1 MRARI
6 SPHMSLHADSAP
18 GDIAPARSALRGQ
31 YDIQRELGRGGMG
44 IVLLA
49 RDERL
54 DRLVALKVLPPQ
66 LAEHAETKERFLR
79 EARMAAQ
86 LSHPNIVPV
95 YRADEING
103 FAFFAMGFVEGETL
117 GERIRDRGAL
127 PAADVVR
134 VLREVAWALAYA
146 HARGIVH
153 RDVKPDNILLERSSG
168 RSVVTDFGIARS
180 DFNPALTQDGYVLGT
195 VHFMSPEQA
204 SGEPLDGR
212 SDLYAL
218 GCIGFL
224 ALSGRLPFEGSA
236 PQAILVAHATKE
248 PPSLRSVAPSVP
260 PALAAV
266 IDRCLRKR
274 ADDRFAN
281 GEELADALGKALQAV
296 ESASRDETGQAALS
310 SDDAMLIWRRAAELQ
325 AEAAAR
331 LESRMRATAGSKQLV
346 ATSMAPVKSDD
357 IETSSGQNKVTNTAV
372 DTNSYRLR
380 DVEAAAVEAGISQRY
395 VALALDELR
404 ASPNAIQRA
413 QPLPRW
419 KEALATRLFG
429 TTQRTLSVTRHYAAA
444 PRAVL
449 QVLGRSLQATPW
461 SLALRDT
468 LGGHPLD
475 GGLLVFDLP
484 AMVDGN
490 YKWTW
495 TRYGVYAPEL
505 RVSLAAAPGSTRACE
520 VTINVS
526 LREGLT
532 ANLTGYSIIAGG
544 GGSLGGLV
552 GFAIGKKAMLLAGAA
567 LGGPVLAG
575 TMLVG
580 VALLAFAGPCYRWE
594 IRKTEAELQA
604 ALAAIDVA
612 MRSIDIFGEAPTP
625 PPPRPA
631 SSGGDIMSFM

>member
-1 MRARI
+1 
-6 SPHMSLHADSAP
+6 MSLHADSAP
-18 GDIAPARSALRGQ
+18 GDIVPVRSALRGQ

-79 EARMAAQ
+79 EAQMAAQ

-103 FAFFAMGFVEGETL
+103 FAFFAMAFVEGETL

-127 PAADVVR
+127 PAAEVVR
-134 VLREVAWALAYA
+134 VLRETAWALAYA

-153 RDVKPDNILLERSSG
+153 RDVKPDNVLIERGSG

-180 DFNPALTQDGYVLGT
+180 DFNPALTQDGHVLGT

-248 PPSLRSVAPSVP
+248 PPSLRSVAPAVP

-296 ESASRDETGQAALS
+296 ESAARDEGGHTALS

-346 ATSMAPVKSDD
+346 TTSMAPVNSHDGATALA
-357 IETSSGQNKVTNTAV
+357 EGSGTAV
-372 DTNSYRLR
+372 AFPTDAYRLR

-429 TTQRTLSVTRHYAAA
+429 TTQRTLSVTRRFAAA

-449 QVLGRSLQATPW
+449 QVLGRSLQAAPW

-475 GGLLVFDLP
+475 GGVLVFELP
-484 AMVDGN
+484 AMVDPYRGD

-505 RVSLAAAPGSTRACE
+505 RVSLAPAPGSARACE
-520 VTINVS
+520 VTVHVS

-532 ANLTGYSIIAGG
+532 ANITGYSLIATGG
-544 GGSLGGLV
+544 GTLT
-552 GFAIGKKAMLLAGAA
+552 GFIGALIAKKAMLLAGAA
-567 LGGPVLAG
+567 LAGSALAG
-575 TMLVG
+575 GVLTG
-580 VALLAFAGPCYRWE
+580 VALLAFAGPLYRWE

-604 ALAAIDVA
+604 ALGAVDAAL
-612 MRSIDIFGEAPTP
+612 RSIDIFGDAPTP

-631 SSGGDIMSFM
+631 SSGGDLLMFS

>member
-1 MRARI
+1 MSSPTDSVPSDVTPVRA
-6 SPHMSLHADSAP
+6 
-18 GDIAPARSALRGQ
+18 ALSGQ
-31 YDIQRELGRGGMG
+31 YEIHRELGRGGMG

-103 FAFFAMGFVEGETL
+103 LAFFAMGFVDGETL

-153 RDVKPDNILLERSSG
+153 RDVKPDNILLERGSG

-248 PPSLRSVAPSVP
+248 PPLLRSVAPSVP

-266 IDRCLRKR
+266 IDQCLRKR

-296 ESASRDETGQAALS
+296 ESAARDETGQTALS

-331 LESRMRATAGSKQLV
+331 LESRMRAVGGTKQLV
-346 ATSMAPVKSDD
+346 ATSMSPSNGPNDA
-357 IETSSGQNKVTNTAV
+357 TSLGQQDVMNEPLRA
-372 DTNSYRLR
+372 DAYRMR

-404 ASPNAIQRA
+404 ADPNAILRA
-413 QPLPRW
+413 QSIPPW
-419 KEALATRLFG
+419 KETLATRLFG
-429 TTQRTLSVTRHYAAA
+429 TTQHTVSVTRRFGVA

-449 QVLGRSLQATPW
+449 QALGRSLQAAPW
-461 SLALRDT
+461 SLSLRDT

-475 GGLLVFDLP
+475 GGVLVFDIP
-484 AMVDGN
+484 PMSDYI
-490 YKWTW
+490 YKWSW
-495 TRYGVYAPEL
+495 TRYGLYAPEI
-505 RVSLAAAPGSTRACE
+505 RVSLAAANSRACD
-520 VTINVS
+520 VTFEID
-526 LREGLT
+526 LRKGLT
-532 ANLTGYSIIAGG
+532 SSLASHAFVAASACSMGGLSGALIAVKALLLTGVAAI
-544 GGSLGGLV
+544 GGL
-552 GFAIGKKAMLLAGAA
+552 ALAG
-567 LGGPVLAG
+567 L
-575 TMLVG
+575 LVG
-580 VALLAFAGPCYRWE
+580 GVTVMATAGPLYRWE

-604 ALAAIDVA
+604 ALGAIDA
-612 MRSIDIFGEAPTP
+612 ALRSIDIFGDAPTP
-625 PPPRPA
+625 PPLRPPDA
-631 SSGGDIMSFM
+631 GADLLML